1 MCFSKLK
8 SIISITFLLS
18 LFGIITSQCT
28 VDAKTNYLT
37 FTAETD
43 SSSFGIV
50 NYNENNP
57 DIQYSL
63 DGGKRWIKLS
73 HGTPVVLKE
82 KGDRALL
89 KGINPEGFSKNEEY
103 TYTNFVM
110 GGRIKASGS
119 VMSLID
125 GCGESKEIKGKKC
138 FFNLFANC
146 VSLTQ
151 APELPATTL
160 TEYCYSGM
168 FSFCTELTK
177 APQLPATSLT
187 KACYFRMFQSCNNL
201 RKAPELP
208 ATSLAK
214 SCYFMMFEGCN
225 NLKEAPKLPATI
237 LAESCYCKM
246 FYTCGNLVQAPQLP
260 ATTLA
265 KGCYEEMFV
274 GCYNL
279 KKAPQLPATT
289 LAESCYC
296 GMFYY
301 CSNLEEAPQLPA
313 TTLAKG
319 CYRGMFKNC
328 TNLTKAPEL
337 PATSLTSIC
346 YDEMFSE
353 CQRLETIKVGF
364 TRWDAEDT
372 ASDETENKFEY
383 LDPDLPEP
391 ENQPICD
398 MPIVVDPNRLN
409 NIKKKNG
416 WYTLNW
422 LSEVAPNGT
431 FICPKELPQEFG
443 KDRIPNGWKV
453 VNE

>member
-1 MCFSKLK
+1 MFFSKLK
-8 SIISITFLLS
+8 ILISITFLLS
-18 LFGIITSQCT
+18 LFGIIASQCT

-73 HGTPVVLKE
+73 HGTLVVLKE
-82 KGDRALL
+82 KGDKALL
-89 KGINPEGFSKNEEY
+89 KGINPEAFSKNEEY

-110 GGRIKASGS
+110 SGRIKASGS

-187 KACYFRMFQSCNNL
+187 KACYFRMFL
-201 RKAPELP
+201 
-208 ATSLAK
+208 
-214 SCYFMMFEGCN
+214 GCN
-225 NLKEAPKLPATI
+225 LKKTPELPATI
-237 LAESCYCKM
+237 LADSCYCKM
-246 FYTCGNLVQAPQLP
+246 FYTCVNLEQAPQLP

-301 CSNLEEAPQLPA
+301 CSSLEEAPQLPA

-353 CQRLETIKVGF
+353 CQRLETIKVEF
-364 TRWDAEDT
+364 TSWDAEDT
-372 ASDETENKFEY
+372 ASDETENEFEY

-391 ENQPICD
+391 EDQPICD

-431 FICPKELPQEFG
+431 FICPKELSQEFG

>member
-1 MCFSKLK
+1 MFFSKLK
-8 SIISITFLLS
+8 ILISITFLLS
-18 LFGIITSQCT
+18 LFGIIASQCT

-57 DIQYSL
+57 DVQYSL

-73 HGTPVVLKE
+73 HGTLVVLKE
-82 KGDRALL
+82 KGDKALL
-89 KGINPEGFSKNEEY
+89 KGINPEGFTKNEEY

-110 GGRIKASGS
+110 SGRIKASGS

-138 FFNLFANC
+138 FFNLFAKC

-187 KACYFRMFQSCNNL
+187 KACYFRMFL
-201 RKAPELP
+201 
-208 ATSLAK
+208 
-214 SCYFMMFEGCN
+214 GCN
-225 NLKEAPKLPATI
+225 LKKTPELPATI
-237 LAESCYCKM
+237 LADSCYCKM
-246 FYTCGNLVQAPQLP
+246 FYTCGNLEQAPQLP

-279 KKAPQLPATT
+279 KKASQLPATT

-301 CSNLEEAPQLPA
+301 CSSLEEAPQLPA
-313 TTLAKG
+313 TKLAKG
-319 CYRGMFKNC
+319 CYREMFKNC

-353 CQRLETIKVGF
+353 CQRLETIKVEF
-364 TRWDAEDT
+364 TSWDAEDT
-372 ASDETENKFEY
+372 ASDETENEFEY

-391 ENQPICD
+391 EDQPICD
-398 MPIVVDPNRLN
+398 MSIVVDPNRLN